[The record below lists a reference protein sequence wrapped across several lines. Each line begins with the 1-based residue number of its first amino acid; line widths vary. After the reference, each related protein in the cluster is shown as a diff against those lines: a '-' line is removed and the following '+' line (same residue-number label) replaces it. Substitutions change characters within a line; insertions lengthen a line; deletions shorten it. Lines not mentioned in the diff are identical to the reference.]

1 MSTITWKQKSSA
13 HPAIQLDHIYMI
25 KWILM
30 ASLRIIILVLVEIY
44 HGNLGSESTQYQNQ
58 KLEIGFSSSGVMLTF

>member
-1 MSTITWKQKSSA
+1 
-13 HPAIQLDHIYMI
+13 
-25 KWILM
+25 M